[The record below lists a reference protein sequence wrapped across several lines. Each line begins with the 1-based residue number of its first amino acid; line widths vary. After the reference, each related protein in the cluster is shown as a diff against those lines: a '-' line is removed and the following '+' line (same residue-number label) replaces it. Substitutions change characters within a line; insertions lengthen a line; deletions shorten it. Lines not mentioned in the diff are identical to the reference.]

1 MTICGSK
8 SALIGQLLPIN
19 IKDFKTSSTPQT
31 AAVRSIIIDVS
42 CGRASNQQSG
52 FLSVGGLTRWI

>member
-1 MTICGSK
+1 MAICGSK
-8 SALIGQLLPIN
+8 LALITQLLPIN
-19 IKDFKTSSTPQT
+19 IKDFKTSSAPQT
-31 AAVRSIIIDVS
+31 AIIIDVL